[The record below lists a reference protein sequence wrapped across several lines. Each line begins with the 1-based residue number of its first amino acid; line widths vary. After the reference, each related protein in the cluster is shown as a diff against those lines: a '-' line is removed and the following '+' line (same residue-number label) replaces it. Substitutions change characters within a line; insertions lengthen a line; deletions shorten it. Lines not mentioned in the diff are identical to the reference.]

1 MVINWLFLII
11 IRVGDM
17 FYFYDLVIKI
27 CKNFGVKVDYKFL
40 LFLVLFFLWGVRL
53 ILDVDVLVEEGVKI
67 IEMGWIFFL

>member
-27 CKNFGVKVDYKFL
+27 CKNFCVKVDYKFL